1 VQIVGRLLCRQ
12 KNESCVTSRH
22 QVVVLK
28 AGPVNEVCTNGA
40 RATRVSFLLFAARL
54 PRHAS
59 ANSWCD
65 IARHRV
71 STFIII
77 RRSHRI
83 VQGCQSTCHI
93 NSSHG
98 QLVTQSA
105 RHTQVVT
112 SPTHHKV
119 NSSYSHRITRSTRHS
134 SSHNQ
139 NLEKNR
145 KLCLIR
151 VIC

>member
-1 VQIVGRLLCRQ
+1 MQIVGRLLCRQ
-12 KNESCVTSRH
+12 ENESSVISRH

-40 RATRVSFLLFAARL
+40 RATRLSFLLFAARL

-59 ANSWCD
+59 AYSLCD

-71 STFIII
+71 STFIIR

-93 NSSHG
+93 TNLSHSQLVTLSSSHRQPITIRHTAIASHG
-98 QLVTQSA
+98 QLVTV
-105 RHTQVVT
+105 H
-112 SPTHHKV
+112 
-119 NSSYSHRITRSTRHS
+119 
-134 SSHNQ
+134 HNQ
-139 NLEKNR
+139 NLEKIEIYV
-145 KLCLIR
+145 L
-151 VIC
+151 